1 MQLDHINIV
10 TPDVPGT
17 VAFFADILGLKEG
30 FRPNF
35 SFPGAWLYGDGD
47 APAIVHIVG
56 DEPAPG
62 GTGPL
67 DHVAFRAEDM
77 PALTARLERHDIQY
91 ASRVLPTT
99 GGRQVFFTAPFG
111 LKIEVNFPPEHT

>member
-10 TPDVPGT
+10 TPDVSGT
-17 VAFFADILGLKEG
+17 VAFFADTLGLHEG

-35 SFPGAWLYGDGD
+35 AFPGAWLYGDGE

-77 PALTARLERHDIQY
+77 AALTARLERQGIQY

-111 LKIEVNFPPEHT
+111 LKIEVNFPPERA